1 MADKKITALT
11 AETAMAT
18 GDLFH
23 VIDDPTGTPINK
35 KITVDNVFNKIPTF
49 LGFGTDGVETITT
62 DAQALSLTKSVS
74 ILNGATNNVR
84 CTMADATQV
93 GQIKFILC
101 VDSENVTDVD
111 LEETIGDSVTYTF
124 VDAESLMLMW
134 SGTGWMPI
142 ASLNNAT
149 AGTLAVGVGG
159 T

>member
-74 ILNGATNNVR
+74 ILNGATNITLKSTWTRTLVTHFSTR
-84 CTMADATQV
+84 RGMRAKDKRPYVAQSKVACT
-93 GQIKFILC
+93 
-101 VDSENVTDVD
+101 
-111 LEETIGDSVTYTF
+111 
-124 VDAESLMLMW
+124 
-134 SGTGWMPI
+134 
-142 ASLNNAT
+142 
-149 AGTLAVGVGG
+149 
-159 T
+159 